1 MRSADDGGVRVSF
14 ERLQRD
20 VEFVGV
26 DGDTLGAVVRL
37 VDADEAV
44 GTLKHL
50 IAKGDD
56 DELRVLRSL
65 LKKHKILTHHLKPTT
80 SDA

>member
-1 MRSADDGGVRVSF
+1 M
-14 ERLQRD
+14 
-20 VEFVGV
+20 GV

-44 GTLKHL
+44 STLKHL
-50 IAKGDD
+50 IAKRDD

-65 LKKHKILTHHLKPTT
+65 LKNTKY
-80 SDA
+80 

>member
-1 MRSADDGGVRVSF
+1 MTSADDGGVRVSVDG
-14 ERLQRD
+14 LQWD
-20 VEFVGV
+20 VEFVRV
-26 DGDTLGAVVRL
+26 DGDTLGAVVGL

-44 GTLKHL
+44 STLEHL

-65 LKKHKILTHHLKPTT
+65 LKNTKY
-80 SDA
+80 